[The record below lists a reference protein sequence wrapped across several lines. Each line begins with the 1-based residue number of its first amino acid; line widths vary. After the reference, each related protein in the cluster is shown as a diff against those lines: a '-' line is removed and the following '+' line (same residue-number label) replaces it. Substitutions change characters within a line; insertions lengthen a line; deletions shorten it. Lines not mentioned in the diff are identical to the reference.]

1 MKHKFTV
8 LVVDDEEPIL
18 RVMQANLEREG
29 FIVKTATDGQA
40 ALGIL
45 QSDSV
50 DTIIAD
56 YLMPQMN
63 GLELLHR
70 MREMG
75 VDIPMIIVTA
85 YGTIEQAV
93 QAMKMGAFNYLTKP
107 INYDELISIVHK
119 AVEQRA
125 LTMEVQRLRQEITS
139 QYGFDQIV
147 GQNEKMQ
154 QIFALIQDVAETDAT
169 VLIRGE
175 TGTGKELI
183 ARALHFNSSR
193 KNQPFVRVNCPA
205 ITETLLESE
214 LFGHEKGAFTGAIKT
229 RIGRFEQA
237 DGGTIFLD
245 EVGDLPLSLQS
256 KLLRV
261 LQEKEFERV
270 GGNRTIKVDVR
281 IISATNKDL
290 EAEVRAGK
298 FREDLFYRLN
308 VVPIYIPPLRER
320 LDDIPLLAEHF
331 LQKYRQRFNKPIE
344 AISPEGMAL
353 LMDYHW
359 PGNVR
364 QLENVLERAIILE
377 KDTVLQ
383 KETLARCLEKRAD
396 NVYAFPINARK
407 PLKVLKEQL
416 VENFEKEYI
425 ITLLREFN
433 GNISAAARA
442 ADIHYKNFYEKM
454 KKYGIRRSDY
464 QPDA

>member
-1 MKHKFTV
+1 MKQQFTV
-8 LVVDDEEPIL
+8 LVVDDEDAIL
-18 RVMQANLEREG
+18 RVMKANLSREG
-29 FIVKTATDGQA
+29 FLVKTASDGNQA
-40 ALGIL
+40 LQIL
-45 QSDSV
+45 QSDAV
-50 DTIIAD
+50 DTVILD
-56 YLMPQMN
+56 YLMPGMN
-63 GLELLHR
+63 GLELMHR
-70 MREMG
+70 MREQG
-75 VDIPMIIVTA
+75 LEIPIIIVTA

-107 INYDELISIVHK
+107 INYDELISIVNK

-147 GQNEKMQ
+147 GQNEKMR
-154 QIFALIQDVAETDAT
+154 QIFQLIQDVAETDAT

-183 ARALHFNSSR
+183 ARALHFNSAR

-214 LFGHEKGAFTGAIKT
+214 LFGHEKGAFTGAIKK

-245 EVGDLPLSLQS
+245 EVGDLPLGLQS

-270 GGNRTIKVDVR
+270 GGNQTIKVDVR

-290 EAEVRAGK
+290 EAEVRAGN
-298 FREDLFYRLN
+298 FRQDLFYRLN

-320 LDDIPLLAEHF
+320 LDDIPLLATHF
-331 LQKYRQRFNKPIE
+331 LEKYRDQFNKPITE
-344 AISPEGMAL
+344 ITSEGMAL
-353 LMDYHW
+353 LMDYNW

-364 QLENVLERAIILE
+364 QLENVIERAIILE
-377 KDTVLQ
+377 KDTVLHR
-383 KETLARCLEKRAD
+383 ETLARCLEKQME

-407 PLKVLKEQL
+407 PLRVLKEQL
-416 VENFEKEYI
+416 VENFEREYI
-425 ITLLREFN
+425 VTLLKEFK

-454 KKYGIRRSDY
+454 KKYGIKRSDY
-464 QPDA
+464 QEE